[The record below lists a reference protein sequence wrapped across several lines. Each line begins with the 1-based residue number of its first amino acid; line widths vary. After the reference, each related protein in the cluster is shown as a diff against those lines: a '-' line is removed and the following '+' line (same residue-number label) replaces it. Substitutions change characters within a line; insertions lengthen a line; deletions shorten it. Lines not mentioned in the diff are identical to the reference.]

1 MKLWRGREQDL
12 EDEIRDYV
20 ERDTQENIASGMP
33 PDEAAL
39 LLRPLRP
46 DALPQLKGRHVGD
59 R

>member
-20 ERDTQENIASGMP
+20 DFRDRTRSFDGLVAFTISTFGFGT
-33 PDEAAL
+33 
-39 LLRPLRP
+39 RP
-46 DALPQLKGRHVGD
+46 DALRQLKGRHAGD